1 MKKYKLIKE
10 YPGSPYLG
18 TVCEERN
25 NKSSFCYYFEGE
37 KNMGITKDQVEN
49 QPEYWEEVNENI
61 WWCVWERDYIQNEST
76 FFKAWIPKEIE
87 CIPDVWATHRHYF
100 KTKEEAD
107 EYIIKNKPCLTL
119 NDVGLILGGVDKKRD
134 VFLELKRIV
143 KSKL

>member
-10 YPGSPYLG
+10 YPGSPELG
-18 TVCEERN
+18 SVVEKQI
-25 NKSSFCYYFEGE
+25 KSQTYYHIYNDRKFGVLSEHVEG
-37 KNMGITKDQVEN
+37 

-61 WWCVWERDYIQNEST
+61 WWCVWERDYIQNGST

-87 CIPDVWATHRHYF
+87 CIPDVWATERHYF
-100 KTKEEAD
+100 KTKEVAEQ
-107 EYIIKNKPCLTL
+107 YIIKNKPCLTL
-119 NDVGLILGGVDKKRD
+119 NDVGLILGGIDKKED